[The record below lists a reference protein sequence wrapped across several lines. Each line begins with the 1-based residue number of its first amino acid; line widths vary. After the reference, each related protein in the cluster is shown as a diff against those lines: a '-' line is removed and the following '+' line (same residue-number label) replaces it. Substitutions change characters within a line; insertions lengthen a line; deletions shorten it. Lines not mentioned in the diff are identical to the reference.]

1 MMSLE
6 RSQGCLL
13 VLVSGSSSFNLLAM
27 VWSWQVAQKLGGSHG
42 KEDEGEGKE
51 CRSLFNF
58 A

>member
-1 MMSLE
+1 MSLE